1 MILSTSVSPD
11 FADNPIHET
20 KPHGLFSISML
31 PSIEATLSESLAT
44 EVPHNTGVSLY
55 PFHADCL
62 RG

>member
-44 EVPHNTGVSLY
+44 EVPHNTGVS
-55 PFHADCL
+55 
-62 RG
+62 